1 MRDLVEFIAKA
12 LVDDP
17 SQVSVEEVLGQKT
30 TVYRLR
36 VADQDIGKV
45 IGKEGRTARSIR
57 AVLSAAAAK
66 AHKRAVLEIV
76 E

>member
-1 MRDLVEFIAKA
+1 MKELVEYIAKA
-12 LVDDP
+12 LVEDP
-17 SQVSVEEVLGQKT
+17 SQVSVEEVVGQKT
-30 TVYRLR
+30 TVYKLR
-36 VADQDIGKV
+36 VGSKDVGKV

-66 AHKRAVLEIV
+66 SHKRAILEIV

>member
-1 MRDLVEFIAKA
+1 MRDLVEYIARA

-17 SQVSVEEVLGQKT
+17 AQVSVEEVAGQKT
-30 TVYRLR
+30 TVYKLR
-36 VADQDIGKV
+36 VANQDIGKV
-45 IGKEGRTARSIR
+45 IGKDGRTARSIR

>member
-1 MRDLVEFIAKA
+1 MRDLVEYIARA

-17 SQVSVEEVLGQKT
+17 SQVTVEEVPGQKT
-30 TVYRLR
+30 TVYKLK
-36 VADQDIGKV
+36 VASQDIGKV
-45 IGKEGRTARSIR
+45 IGKDGRTARSIR

>member
-1 MRDLVEFIAKA
+1 MRDLVEYIAKA

-30 TVYRLR
+30 SVYRLR

>member
-1 MRDLVEFIAKA
+1 MRDLVEYIARA

-17 SQVSVEEVLGQKT
+17 SQVTVEEVPGQKT

-36 VADQDIGKV
+36 VASQDIGKV
-45 IGKEGRTARSIR
+45 IGKDGRTARSIR

>member
-1 MRDLVEFIAKA
+1 MRDLVEYIARA

-17 SQVSVEEVLGQKT
+17 AQVSVEEVAGQKT
-30 TVYRLR
+30 TVYKLR
-36 VADQDIGKV
+36 VASQDIGKV
-45 IGKEGRTARSIR
+45 IGKDGRTARSIR

>member
-1 MRDLVEFIAKA
+1 MRDLVEYIARA

-17 SQVSVEEVLGQKT
+17 SQVSVEEVPGQKT
-30 TVYRLR
+30 TVYKLK
-36 VADQDIGKV
+36 VASQDIGKV
-45 IGKEGRTARSIR
+45 IGKDGRTARSIR

-66 AHKRAVLEIV
+66 AHRRAVLEIV

>member
-1 MRDLVEFIAKA
+1 MRELVEYIAKA

-17 SQVSVEEVLGQKT
+17 SQVRVEEVRGQKAT
-30 TVYRLR
+30 IYRLR
-36 VADQDIGKV
+36 VSPDDVGKV

-66 AHKRAVLEIV
+66 QHKRAVLEIV